1 MKDLMF
7 RLRGTSPM
15 IVHNGQTANP
25 LNGYAK
31 QLKSVSKKR
40 NKTDED
46 MEKLAQ
52 IEFRAGWYLG
62 VKGEY
67 ILPAHN
73 IESTMTEGAK
83 RDKNGKLVQ
92 SGAFVVEDPKLVFE
106 GSDKSVDDL
115 WAGGK
120 HALMVCVCVS
130 RRRVLRT
137 RPMIPAGWTTE
148 ITVRHDPNMV
158 GPEVVQRALEVAGME
173 KGLGDWRPKYGRFTV
188 EPLA

>member
-1 MKDLMF
+1 MKDLKF

-25 LNGYAK
+25 LNAYAK

-46 MEKLAQ
+46 LEKLAQ

-62 VKGEY
+62 ANGEY
-67 ILPAHN
+67 TIPAHN
-73 IESTMTEGAK
+73 IEATMTAGAK

-106 GSDKSVDDL
+106 GSDKSVEDL
-115 WAGGK
+115 WEGRK
-120 HALMVCVCVS
+120 HALMVTVCVS

-137 RPMIPAGWTTE
+137 RPMVPTGWTADV
-148 ITVRHDPNMV
+148 TVRHDPKV
-158 GPEVVQRALEVAGME
+158 LGPEVVQRALEVAGME
-173 KGLGDWRPKYGRFTV
+173 HGLGDWRPKFGRFLV
-188 EPLA
+188 ETL